1 MGVLTVKNI
10 DEYRQKYAK
19 ELAAKEE
26 EVGKIITDEMLTD
39 AIYKKVQGKAD
50 VDYYSFYK
58 SFNPDGKYSNI
69 DNYKFATNQK
79 DVNDEDVINKAYEEL
94 QGKGSVRFKDFINTF
109 APKERDVAEDIGYQ
123 LVGISLD
130 EPEYSVKEIAE
141 MRGVNPDTDV
151 GLAEVGYAQ
160 ALARD
165 DANKVFATKKV
176 LSDYFGQDVPIRMGP
191 ETEQLEFLN
200 PQSGKYELVDKAGID
215 AGDMAKFGT
224 TSLFVIPEVVGTL
237 FATAKGGPVAG
248 VAASAGLSAVLETS
262 RLALG
267 HMQYGINDTPEG
279 FMDYLKKEGRDMAAI
294 NAALTTA
301 GFTIPKFY
309 NMIKVL
315 KKTGK
320 INPAEFGGRIKSAE
334 DADKLLEKI
343 NDRLATMG
351 E

>member
-19 ELAAKEE
+19 ELSAKEE

-69 DNYKFATNQK
+69 DNYKFATDQK
-79 DVNDEDVINKAYEEL
+79 DVNHEDVINKAYEEL

-109 APKERDVAEDIGYQ
+109 APKERDVAEDMGYQ

-165 DANKVFATKKV
+165 DANKV
-176 LSDYFGQDVPIRMGP
+176 LPLPDGP
-191 ETEQLEFLN
+191 
-200 PQSGKYELVDKAGID
+200 
-215 AGDMAKFGT
+215 
-224 TSLFVIPEVVGTL
+224 
-237 FATAKGGPVAG
+237 
-248 VAASAGLSAVLETS
+248 
-262 RLALG
+262 
-267 HMQYGINDTPEG
+267 
-279 FMDYLKKEGRDMAAI
+279 
-294 NAALTTA
+294 
-301 GFTIPKFY
+301 
-309 NMIKVL
+309 
-315 KKTGK
+315 
-320 INPAEFGGRIKSAE
+320 
-334 DADKLLEKI
+334 
-343 NDRLATMG
+343 
-351 E
+351 